1 MQKKKSIEAN
11 QEKIILDFFKKYKL
25 SGIFRLP
32 KIGTFTYYSSEA
44 DKLLVLE
51 HAKLELKIKKIQ
63 LDHEA
68 LNKFFDKIEPNKE
81 SENKNMSY
89 IG

>member
-1 MQKKKSIEAN
+1 VQKKKSIEAN

-32 KIGTFTYYSSEA
+32 KVGTFTYFSSEA

-51 HAKLELKIKKIQ
+51 HAKIELKLKKLQ
-63 LDHEA
+63 LDEEA
-68 LNKFFDKIEPNKE
+68 LNKFLKKIEPSKDPETNR
-81 SENKNMSY
+81 SY
-89 IG
+89 LG